1 MCVLPHYRGVEAVVT
16 VVVHDTSPQ
25 QSLRMVFYLRV
36 FERNKDEPETNRKKR
51 CFRYIM
57 EAVK

>member
-1 MCVLPHYRGVEAVVT
+1 MCVLPHYRGVEAAVT

-36 FERNKDEPETNRKKR
+36 FERNKDEPETNRKKDV
-51 CFRYIM
+51 FVIL
-57 EAVK
+57 